1 MYTQDVTK
9 TKVKRMDIEIKKGD
23 KVKLIYLGQ
32 HYILAITE
40 FADLELRKL

>member
-1 MYTQDVTK
+1 MEL
-9 TKVKRMDIEIKKGD
+9 EINKGD
-23 KVKLIYLGQ
+23 KVRLIYLGQ